1 VTVDP
6 NLRGKIRAA
15 ILADYGEH
23 TMLPGNKMP
32 KPRRLPMNDLA
43 LEYVTGGGIPFAHMT
58 RFWGAPQSGK
68 TLALM
73 KVFAAAQNFGKLRH
87 RQLVG
92 LAELSL
98 RAGESR
104 QAKLLTDQAKR
115 EKELGSLSCLFV
127 LAEKTWDERLPIALG
142 VDIKQLEI
150 VPETKIEVI
159 GDIVQKALPGYHVI
173 GVDSTS
179 ATISVDEL
187 GHKDG
192 IYGELPM
199 KRATRWGVNM
209 DWWRD
214 RMSPENCLIFTSHA
228 RQLTAGRASIQQQAQ
243 EHPPG
248 GTKLNHEP
256 GCILHF
262 MKGGMLKRKPNG
274 ALEELK
280 TDDAKGGATTSAF
293 GKFQAAGGVLLV
305 RCEKNKVGVAG
316 RTVLLHHDKRTGNF
330 DELNEYE
337 KFASYYR
344 VLEKNGSWWVLPN
357 GTKTQQLRTV
367 LELQPDLRARIEA
380 VVLRCSEDPVYESS
394 LLAGRTEELVEVPSS
409 DSV

>member
-98 RAGESR
+98 RAGESC

-274 ALEELK
+274 ALE
-280 TDDAKGGATTSAF
+280 
-293 GKFQAAGGVLLV
+293 
-305 RCEKNKVGVAG
+305 VGVAG